1 MISIEEELIDKI
13 TAVFY
18 YLGQGETPSP
28 ISIPDELPDNEIR
41 QLMTFVN
48 RFLTEYAPFAKAM
61 DQIAQGDLE
70 VSSLLG
76 RMAVVQSFKTL
87 QSNLKHLT
95 WKTQQIAGGDLEQ
108 KVDFMGDFSKA
119 FNSMTQQLKESYE
132 QLERRNQFIRKTFGR
147 YTSDDIVEALLDMP
161 DGLKLG
167 GEKREITLLMSDL
180 RGFTALAERL
190 EADAVVA
197 LLNHYLSAMVE
208 PIQRNKGTIDEIIG
222 DAILALF
229 GAPLATEDAAR
240 NAVQCALEMQKAMEA
255 VNEYNLQMGWPE
267 LEMGIALNTGEV
279 VVGNIGSQKRS
290 KYGVVGRHV
299 NLTAR
304 IESFTVGGQVLIS
317 PDLIRAA
324 GGNLILGDEIE
335 VHAKGMQEA
344 IKCRELLG
352 HEDHPELRLDKEETG
367 FTILAEPIPIQYLLL
382 SDKHFDERMQSGT
395 LVGLSRRRAILDTDG
410 LLSRYANIMLRLE
423 QEADGGEMQE
433 FYAKVIYPLEG
444 AHTRYVIHFT
454 SVSPGMRTRLGL
466 DGLRA
471 DHVAANVTK
480 QR

>member
-1 MISIEEELIDKI
+1 MISVEEGLIDKI
-13 TAVFY
+13 SAVFY
-18 YLGQGETPSP
+18 YLGQGKIPSP
-28 ISIPDELPDNEIR
+28 IPIPNDLPDNEVR
-41 QLMTFVN
+41 QLITFVN

-61 DQIAQGDLE
+61 DQMAQGDLE
-70 VSSLLG
+70 VPSQLG
-76 RMAVVQSFKTL
+76 RMGVVQSFKAL

-119 FNSMTQQLKESYE
+119 FNSMTQQLKDSYE

-167 GEKREITLLMSDL
+167 GEKREISILMSDL

-197 LLNHYLSAMVE
+197 LLNHYLSAMFE

-229 GAPLATEDAAR
+229 GAPLVTEDAAR
-240 NAVQCALEMQKAMEA
+240 NAVLCALEMQKGMES
-255 VNEYNLQMGWPE
+255 VNEYNRQMGWPE

-304 IESFTVGGQVLIS
+304 IESFTVGGQVLVS

-344 IKCRELLG
+344 LKCRELLG
-352 HEDHPELRLDKEETG
+352 HEDHPELGLDKEETG
-367 FTILAEPIPIQYLLL
+367 FATLTEPIPVQYLLL
-382 SDKHFDERMQSGT
+382 SDKHFDERMQLAY
-395 LVGLSRRRAILDTDG
+395 LVGLSQRRAILETAG
-410 LLSRYANIMLRLE
+410 LLSRYANIVLRLE
-423 QEADGGEMQE
+423 EEPAGEETPE
-433 FYAKVIYPLEG
+433 FYAKVISPLEG
-444 AHTRYVIHFT
+444 AHSRYIIHFT

-466 DGLRA
+466 ADFRDGSSGG
-471 DHVAANVTK
+471 
-480 QR
+480 

>member
-1 MISIEEELIDKI
+1 MISVEEGLIDKI
-13 TAVFY
+13 SAVFY
-18 YLGQGETPSP
+18 YLGQGKIPSTIP
-28 ISIPDELPDNEIR
+28 IPDDLPDNEVR
-41 QLMTFVN
+41 QLITFVN

-70 VSSLLG
+70 VPSQLG
-76 RMAVVQSFKTL
+76 RMGVVQSFKAL

-95 WKTQQIAGGDLEQ
+95 WKTQQIAGGDLDQ

-119 FNSMTQQLKESYE
+119 FNSMTQQLKNSYE
-132 QLERRNQFIRKTFGR
+132 QLELRNQFIRKTFGR

-167 GEKREITLLMSDL
+167 GEKREISILMSDL
-180 RGFTALAERL
+180 RGFTVFAERL
-190 EADAVVA
+190 EAGAVVA
-197 LLNHYLSAMVE
+197 LLNHYLSAMFE

-229 GAPLATEDAAR
+229 GAPLVTEDAAR
-240 NAVQCALEMQKAMEA
+240 NAVRCALEMQKAMEA
-255 VNEYNLQMGWPE
+255 VNEYNRQMGWPE

-304 IESFTVGGQVLIS
+304 IESFTVGGQVLVS

-344 IKCRELLG
+344 LKCRELLG
-352 HEDHPELRLDKEETG
+352 HEDHPELQLDKEETS
-367 FTILAEPIPIQYLLL
+367 FTTLAVPIPIQYLLL

-395 LVGLSRRRAILDTDG
+395 LVGLSRRRAILETAG
-410 LLSRYANIMLRLE
+410 LLSRYANIMLRLGE
-423 QEADGGEMQE
+423 KPDGEETPE
-433 FYAKVIYPLEG
+433 FYAKVISLLDEVDN
-444 AHTRYVIHFT
+444 RYIIHFT

-471 DHVAANVTK
+471 GS
-480 QR
+480 

>member
-1 MISIEEELIDKI
+1 MISVEEPLIDKI

-18 YLGQGETPSP
+18 YLGQGKIPSP
-28 ISIPDELPDNEIR
+28 ILIPDALPDNEVR
-41 QLMTFVN
+41 QLITFVN

-70 VSSLLG
+70 GPSLLG
-76 RMAVVQSFKTL
+76 RMGVVQSFKAL

-95 WKTQQIAGGDLEQ
+95 WKTQQIASGDLDQ

-119 FNSMTQQLKESYE
+119 FNSMTQQLKDSYE
-132 QLERRNQFIRKTFGR
+132 QLELRNQFIRKTFGR

-167 GEKREITLLMSDL
+167 GEKREITILMSDL

-197 LLNHYLSAMVE
+197 MLNYYLSAMVE
-208 PIQRNKGTIDEIIG
+208 PIQRNRGTIDEIIG
-222 DAILALF
+222 DAVLALF
-229 GAPLATEDAAR
+229 GAPLASGDAAR
-240 NAVQCALEMQKAMEA
+240 NAVLCALEMQKAMEA

-304 IESFTVGGQVLIS
+304 IESFTVGGQVLVS

-324 GGNLILGDEIE
+324 GENLILGEEIE

-344 IKCRELLG
+344 IKCRELIG
-352 HEDHPELRLDKEETG
+352 HEDHPELRLEKEETG
-367 FTILAEPIPIQYLLL
+367 FTSLARPIPIQYLLL
-382 SDKHFDERMQSGT
+382 SEKHFDERMQSGT
-395 LVGLSRRRAILDTDG
+395 LVGLSRRRAIFDTTG
-410 LLSRYANIMLRLE
+410 PLSRYSNIMLRLE
-423 QEADGGEMQE
+423 GAVDTEETPE
-433 FYAKVIYPLEG
+433 FYAKVIRPLEG
-444 AHTRYVIHFT
+444 VHTRYIIHFT
-454 SVSPGMRTRLGL
+454 SMSPGIRSRLGL
-466 DGLRA
+466 NGFEPE
-471 DHVAANVTK
+471 TS
-480 QR
+480 